1 MNCEHCFRGDAENV
15 NIKKE
20 YIDKLLCQC
29 EKIKTLCFTGGEPFL
44 KPDIINYTIKYLD
57 KNDIPLERILIT
69 TNGTIYND
77 RKVVKAL
84 QKAYSYIK
92 KNYESGYILIAIS
105 NDKYHKNDLQ
115 KFYKAMEKNFPLNRY
130 EEILFTDNTS
140 GRNPVNIGRG
150 KKLVEAMQYTFNY
163 PHQIDY
169 MEYGHASVCL
179 MNNKRVHLEHKDQV
193 IVNCDIELDVTGKIF
208 NSSDLEWNECTKD
221 SKFYIGDIANE
232 NISVY
237 EMIKRYNV
245 GKPTCPYT
253 NAKSILMSDVEKKE
267 NEQLYLNTFKK
278 LTDDEFDNSFFGR
291 IKRIIDSGAYTER
304 YKRAREKKMR
314 GKYRNDLLT
323 ENLNVMGKALT
334 DVIERS
340 QKLVFTNSTEE
351 LIKIDSKNE
360 ASQTGE
366 ELSSVIRR
374 RKQSGQYEQEKQ
386 WADDILKLVMRIN
399 DGQSK
404 DSHMK
409 TFVLDKIS
417 EEIRKNQNI
426 YRAVS
431 KVHTKYNVPYSF
443 IQNVMDIK

>member
-1 MNCEHCFRGDAENV
+1 
-15 NIKKE
+15 
-20 YIDKLLCQC
+20 
-29 EKIKTLCFTGGEPFL
+29 
-44 KPDIINYTIKYLD
+44 
-57 KNDIPLERILIT
+57 
-69 TNGTIYND
+69 
-77 RKVVKAL
+77 
-84 QKAYSYIK
+84 
-92 KNYESGYILIAIS
+92 
-105 NDKYHKNDLQ
+105 
-115 KFYKAMEKNFPLNRY
+115 
-130 EEILFTDNTS
+130 
-140 GRNPVNIGRG
+140 
-150 KKLVEAMQYTFNY
+150 
-163 PHQIDY
+163 
-169 MEYGHASVCL
+169 
-179 MNNKRVHLEHKDQV
+179 
-193 IVNCDIELDVTGKIF
+193 
-208 NSSDLEWNECTKD
+208 
-221 SKFYIGDIANE
+221 
-232 NISVY
+232 
-237 EMIKRYNV
+237 
-245 GKPTCPYT
+245 
-253 NAKSILMSDVEKKE
+253 MSDVEKKE